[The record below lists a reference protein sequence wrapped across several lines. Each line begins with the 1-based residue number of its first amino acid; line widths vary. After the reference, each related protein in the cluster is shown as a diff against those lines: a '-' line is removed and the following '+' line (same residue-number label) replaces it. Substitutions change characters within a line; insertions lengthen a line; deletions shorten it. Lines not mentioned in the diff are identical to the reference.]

1 MSFKRFFQGG
11 LLILLLGS
19 GLLIS
24 CGPSPEEQAATEVA
38 LTATA
43 ATNTPTPTLTPTP
56 TDTPTP
62 TATPVPYDL
71 SVIVTGEEDAPI
83 VGAHVV
89 LAEVGDK
96 TGSQITDE
104 VGQVFWNDLPGETI
118 SLSISAQGYFPLDM
132 TESVERG
139 INQITIALERDPHG
153 LLPSQACGP
162 DEKLLYI
169 EDFQD
174 GEADRLE
181 NIKLKIGGWD
191 LGPHPDSL
199 GNIVAMYDGE
209 HGSGTELSG
218 GQFDNAVWRFQFM
231 TDSRRTRSFAW
242 LIKNYDEGDVQFSSY
257 DAYFEPGWW
266 TLYRQKQPVSS
277 APLRG
282 SSIYLSP
289 GAWHQIEMS
298 TFDGIFEFWLD
309 GKRLLLYEDPE
320 PLPGGTFNIGFEGA
334 PGVESVE
341 YFDNISVCELTAPY
355 VPMPTPDS

>member
-1 MSFKRFFQGG
+1 MSFKRFFQWS
-11 LLILLLGS
+11 LLILLLS
-19 GLLIS
+19 SSLLIS
-24 CGPSPEEQAATEVA
+24 CGPSAEEIAATEVA
-38 LTATA
+38 LTAA
-43 ATNTPTPTLTPTP
+43 AVTNTPMPTP

-89 LAEVGDK
+89 LAEVGDE

-118 SLSISAQGYFPLDM
+118 SLSLSAQGYFPLEL
-132 TESVERG
+132 TQSIERG
-139 INQITIALERDPHG
+139 INQLAVPLERDPHG

-181 NIKLKIGGWD
+181 SINLKIGGWD

-209 HGSGTELSG
+209 QGSGTELSG

-231 TDSRRTRSFAW
+231 TDSTRQREYSW
-242 LIKNYDEGDVQFSSY
+242 LNKNYDEGDVETSSY
-257 DAYFEPGWW
+257 STRFELGDLFVFRKKW
-266 TLYRQKQPVSS
+266 PVSNPS
-277 APLRG
+277 LLIRN
-282 SSIYLSP
+282 IFLSP
-289 GAWHQIEMS
+289 SAWHQIEMS
-298 TFDGIFEFWLD
+298 TFDGNFELWLD

-320 PLPGGTFNIGFEGA
+320 PLPAGTFDIGFEES
-334 PGVESVE
+334 PGVESVDF
-341 YFDNISVCELTAPY
+341 FDDISVCELTAPY
-355 VPMPTPDS
+355 VPMPTPEPQ